1 METDN
6 LDKTTKLS
14 KQKEDPNMK
23 KLLTVQVCFVSF
35 LVLFFL
41 VTMNNGWAQQYKWKL
56 GHVLAPMHPYNLAAV
71 EFAKAVEKDTNGR
84 VNIEVHH
91 SGALGSEKDMIEQ
104 VRFGAMEMSLM
115 STGSLRIIEPKLE
128 IEELPYA
135 WPTRQHAYAAL
146 DGELGNKLKSLLEPK
161 GIYVLAWLENG
172 YRHMTNNVRSIYKPE
187 DLKGLKIRSA
197 EVQMR
202 LDTFKLLGIQPTPM
216 PFTELFMALQ
226 QGTVDGQENP
236 LAIIYTSKFFEV
248 QKYLS
253 LTGHIWG
260 SANFEINKG
269 IWDKLPK
276 DIQTVLQRNAIKY
289 RDYERKLTQD
299 ADSDLIAELKKKGMQ
314 VIQVDTRPFQAATQ
328 PIYEK
333 YRGVFGIDLMD
344 LVAKYSK

>member
-1 METDN
+1 MKR
-6 LDKTTKLS
+6 LLS
-14 KQKEDPNMK
+14 IQF
-23 KLLTVQVCFVSF
+23 CFLSF
-35 LVLFFL
+35 LVIFFL
-41 VTMNNGWAQQYKWKL
+41 CAMNHGVWAQQYKWKL
-56 GHVLAPMHPYNLAAV
+56 GHVLSPTHPYNLAAV

-146 DGELGNKLKSLLEPK
+146 DGELGIKLNSLLEPK

-172 YRHMTNNVRSIYKPE
+172 YRHMTNNARSIYKPE

-236 LAIIYTSKFFEV
+236 LSIIYTSKFFEV

-276 DIQTVLQRNAIKY
+276 DIQAAVQRNAIKY
-289 RDYERKLTQD
+289 RDYERKLIQE
-299 ADSDLIAELKKKGMQ
+299 ADSNLIAELKKKGMQ
-314 VIQVDTRPFQAATQ
+314 VNEVDTRPFKAATQ
-328 PIYEK
+328 SIYGK
-333 YRGVFGIDLMD
+333 YRAFFGKDLMD
-344 LVAKYSK
+344 LVSKYSK

>member
-1 METDN
+1 MRR
-6 LDKTTKLS
+6 LRA
-14 KQKEDPNMK
+14 
-23 KLLTVQVCFVSF
+23 VQFCFVSF
-35 LVLFFL
+35 IVLLSLF
-41 VTMNNGWAQQYKWKL
+41 VMDEGVWAQQYKWKL
-56 GHVLAPMHPYNLAAV
+56 GHVLAPTHPYNLAAV

-84 VNIEVHH
+84 VKIEVHP
-91 SGALGSEKDMIEQ
+91 SGALGSEKDMTEQ
-104 VRFGAMEMSLM
+104 VRFGALEMSLM
-115 STGSLRIIEPKLE
+115 STGSMRFIEPKME

-146 DGELGNKLKSLLEPK
+146 DGELGSKLKSLLEPK
-161 GIYVLAWLENG
+161 GIYILAWLENG
-172 YRHMTNNVRSIYKPE
+172 YRHMTNNVRPIHKPQ

-236 LAIIYTSKFFEV
+236 LAIIYSSKFYEV

-269 IWDKLPK
+269 LWDKLPK
-276 DIQTVLQRNAIKY
+276 DIQTVLQRNAIQY
-289 RDYERKLTQD
+289 RDYERKLIQQS
-299 ADSDLIAELKKKGMQ
+299 DSDLIAELKKKGMQ
-314 VIQVDTRPFQAATQ
+314 VNEVDARPFQAATR

-333 YRGVFGIDLMD
+333 YGLVFGKDLMD